1 MTPQIK
7 YIPFIFTL
15 SIISPEI
22 LIIIYS
28 NILSGL
34 TNNIDTVCSKANT
47 QYGRAVGT
55 KHRILFKPYI
65 LLYFDKLSKFISN
78 YIMSKTPS
86 PTIKIV
92 TSIGLGLTMAVVSW
106 IVFYISSI
114 TLGHFIPEVR
124 ETELEIASAVR
135 TSLYLMQAFFSIQVW
150 FFSTLYFFDRY
161 RR

>member
-1 MTPQIK
+1 
-7 YIPFIFTL
+7 
-15 SIISPEI
+15 
-22 LIIIYS
+22 
-28 NILSGL
+28 
-34 TNNIDTVCSKANT
+34 
-47 QYGRAVGT
+47 
-55 KHRILFKPYI
+55 
-65 LLYFDKLSKFISN
+65 
-78 YIMSKTPS
+78 MSKTPS